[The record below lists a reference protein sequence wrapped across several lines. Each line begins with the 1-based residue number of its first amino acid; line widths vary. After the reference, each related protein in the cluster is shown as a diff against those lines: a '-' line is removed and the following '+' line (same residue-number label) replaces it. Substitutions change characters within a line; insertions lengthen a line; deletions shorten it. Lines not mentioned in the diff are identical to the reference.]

1 MTAPPRAGTHLVLV
15 SDQPVPS
22 LVPVLDPA
30 LGVKRVWLAATAY
43 RKTHAEQLA
52 ETLRRHGREVEILAV
67 ERPFERAAVAAQFRA
82 WLGRAPEGG
91 LAVNLTGGSKPMAI
105 AAYEACRE
113 AGVPAYYVRIDT
125 HALAW
130 LHPEGRPDHPLP
142 PVLTLEDI
150 LTANGVE
157 MVALSREAPYPEGW
171 LRLAHD
177 IAADP
182 HLQGRLARLGNQD
195 VPRNPPDALK
205 GKGLLHR
212 TGLGWIWAGDDA
224 RRFVAGGWLEALV
237 FDVLDRLRRDASDLG
252 IHDLAC
258 NVRIRRPAQAG
269 EALDG
274 ELDVAVMRENTLFV
288 VECKSG
294 RMDDRHKG
302 NAKDQERMILNLAD
316 VGELL
321 GGLRGRTALVSRNE
335 LTPNQ
340 ARLVR
345 HLGIQVVQ
353 GAEALAR
360 LEMPLRLWLGH
371 PAGP

>member
-1 MTAPPRAGTHLVLV
+1 MSAPPRAETHLVLV

-30 LGVKRVWLAATAY
+30 LGVRRVWLAATAY
-43 RKTHAEQLA
+43 RKTHAEHLA
-52 ETLRRHGREVEILAV
+52 ETLRRHGREVEILMV
-67 ERPFERAAVAAQFRA
+67 ERPFERTALAAQFRA
-82 WLGRAPEGG
+82 WLGHAPDGG

-105 AAYEACRE
+105 AAFEACRE
-113 AGVPAYYVRIDT
+113 VGVPACYVRIDT

-130 LHPEGRPDHPLP
+130 LHPGGIPDHPLP

-150 LTANGVE
+150 LAANGVE
-157 MVALSREAPYPEGW
+157 MAALSREVPYPAPW
-171 LRLAHD
+171 MCLAQE
-177 IAADP
+177 IATDP
-182 HLQGRLARLGNQD
+182 HLQNKLAHLGNQD
-195 VPRNPPDALK
+195 VPRNPPPILK

-212 TGLGWIWAGDDA
+212 NGPGWTWASDEA

-237 FDVLDRLRRDASDLG
+237 FDALARLRGDPDLG

-258 NVRIRRPAQAG
+258 NVRIRRPVQAG

-294 RMDDRHKG
+294 RMDDKFKG
-302 NAKDQERMILNLAD
+302 NEKAQERMILNLAD

-321 GGLRGRTALVSRNE
+321 GGLRGRTALVSRNP

-340 ARLVR
+340 ARLAR
-345 HLGIQVVQ
+345 HLGMQVVQ
-353 GAEALAR
+353 GAEALLA
-360 LEMPLRLWLGH
+360 LEMRLRLWLGH